1 MTAKIKAKTKN
12 LLIEKTKM
20 RKIITIGESVLD
32 MLFRDGLP
40 ERSFVGGRIANSAAA
55 LGQLGL
61 PVSMV
66 SECGADRVGDM
77 VVDFLSTHNVDVK
90 SVDRFTDG
98 TTAFSAIFCDTGK
111 AKKIVNYGRYP
122 ADRFDVV
129 WPRIDED
136 DIVLFGSLY
145 AIDTPQRERLFELI
159 SYAAER
165 KAIIVYLPG
174 FQHGINMRITRV
186 MPAILENLEIA
197 DIVIAHERDINN
209 IFPGETSEQA
219 FRNHIEFY
227 CPTYLHINPDLGVTL
242 FSTGKRHDFAH
253 SEALATDNLLGW
265 QSGFAAGIIYMIL
278 RNGLTRDQVAAT
290 DDDTCQ
296 GIIGVAKSFA
306 AECASTADNCLT
318 QGFAEQRKADL
329 EVAMARQEELKNK

>member
-1 MTAKIKAKTKN
+1 
-12 LLIEKTKM
+12 
-20 RKIITIGESVLD
+20 
-32 MLFRDGLP
+32 MLFRDGRP
-40 ERSFVGGRIANSAAA
+40 ERSFVGGRIANTAAA

-77 VVDFLSTHNVDVK
+77 VVDFLSAYNVDVK

-111 AKKIVNYGRYP
+111 EKKIVNYGRYP

-197 DIVIAHERDINN
+197 DIVIAHECDINN

-227 CPTYLHINPDLGVTL
+227 CPTYFHINPDLGVTL

-290 DDDTCQ
+290 DDDTWQ
-296 GIIGVAKSFA
+296 EIIDAAKGFA
-306 AECASTADNCLT
+306 AECAGTADNCLT
-318 QGFAEQRKADL
+318 QSFAEQRKADL
-329 EVAMARQEELKNK
+329 DAAMARQEELKK

>member
-1 MTAKIKAKTKN
+1 
-12 LLIEKTKM
+12 
-20 RKIITIGESVLD
+20 
-32 MLFRDGLP
+32 MLFRDGRP
-40 ERSFVGGRIANSAAA
+40 ERSFVGGRIANTAAA

-77 VVDFLSTHNVDVK
+77 VVDFLSAHNVDVK

-111 AKKIVNYGRYP
+111 EKKIVNYGRYP

-227 CPTYLHINPDLGVTL
+227 CPTYFHINPDLGVTL

-265 QSGFAAGIIYMIL
+265 QSGFAAGIIGIGITVLLNIPISLLVKSLAGISNVAVLPWQGGLIL
-278 RNGLTRDQVAAT
+278 VAISMALTLVAGLIPSRMAAKK
-290 DDDTCQ
+290 DPV
-296 GIIGVAKSFA
+296 IALRP
-306 AECASTADNCLT
+306 E
-318 QGFAEQRKADL
+318 
-329 EVAMARQEELKNK
+329 

>member
-1 MTAKIKAKTKN
+1 
-12 LLIEKTKM
+12 M

-32 MLFRDGLP
+32 MLFRDGRP
-40 ERSFVGGRIANSAAA
+40 ERSFVGGRIANTAAA

-111 AKKIVNYGRYP
+111 EKKIVNYGRYP

-227 CPTYLHINPDLGVTL
+227 CPTYFHINPDLGVTL
-242 FSTGKRHDFAH
+242 FSTGKRHDFAY

-290 DDDTCQ
+290 DDDTWQ
-296 GIIGVAKSFA
+296 EIIDVAKGFA
-306 AECASTADNCLT
+306 AECAGTADNCLT
-318 QGFAEQRKADL
+318 QSFAEHRKADL
-329 EVAMARQEELKNK
+329 EAAMARQEELKKK

>member
-1 MTAKIKAKTKN
+1 
-12 LLIEKTKM
+12 M
-20 RKIITIGESVLD
+20 RKIIAIGESVID
-32 MLFRDGLP
+32 MLFRDGRP
-40 ERSFVGGRIANSAAA
+40 ERSFVGGRLANSAAA
-55 LGQLGL
+55 LGQIGL

-66 SECGADRVGDM
+66 SECGSDRVGDM
-77 VVDFLSTHNVDVK
+77 VVDFLTAHNVDVA

-111 AKKIVNYGRYP
+111 EKKIVNYGRYP

-136 DIVLFGSLY
+136 DIVIFGSLY

-197 DIVIAHERDINN
+197 DIVIAHETDINS
-209 IFPGETSEQA
+209 IFPGETGEQA

-227 CPTYLHINPDLGVTL
+227 CPTYFHINPDLGVTL
-242 FSTGKRHDFAH
+242 FSTGKRHDFGCGA
-253 SEALATDNLLGW
+253 SRSTDNLLGW
-265 QSGFAAGIIYMIL
+265 QSGFAAGVIYRIL
-278 RNGLTRDQVAAT
+278 TDGLTREELPTA
-290 DDDTCQ
+290 DDDTWQ
-296 GIIGVAKSFA
+296 GIIDTATAFA
-306 AECASTADNCLT
+306 AECAATPDNCLT
-318 QGFAEQRKADL
+318 ADFAAARKQEL
-329 EVAMARQEELKNK
+329 ESAVARQEELKKL